1 MSYYLIYGI
10 HVIYKNIWKVAVFK
24 GFEINIFITKLL
36 GGTPEQR
43 CYRGFFI
50 YGIRLSKGGFHFWI
64 IESYDVGVR

>member
-36 GGTPEQR
+36 GKSLGTASPKDFSQ
-43 CYRGFFI
+43 FI
-50 YGIRLSKGGFHFWI
+50 RIYQSLSLDFICTFYQI
-64 IESYDVGVR
+64 C

>member
-10 HVIYKNIWKVAVFK
+10 HVIYKNIWEIAVLK
-24 GFEINIFITKLL
+24 EFEINIFITKLL

-50 YGIRLSKGGFHFWI
+50 YRI
-64 IESYDVGVR
+64 

>member
-36 GGTPEQR
+36 EKTVRKG
-43 CYRGFFI
+43 CFFMLK
-50 YGIRLSKGGFHFWI
+50 RVADF
-64 IESYDVGVR
+64 

>member
-10 HVIYKNIWKVAVFK
+10 HVIYKNIWEIAVLK
-24 GFEINIFITKLL
+24 EFEINIFITKLL

-50 YGIRLSKGGFHFWI
+50 VKKDLF
-64 IESYDVGVR
+64 GVAGYT

>member
-36 GGTPEQR
+36 GETPEQR
-43 CYRGFFI
+43 CYRGFSFMGFDYQKVDFI
-50 YGIRLSKGGFHFWI
+50 FG
-64 IESYDVGVR
+64 